1 MEVNEFKLALWNITR
16 EITENINQIF
26 YPIAE
31 RYGLTLMQIQLLL
44 NLLQD
49 EEHTIG
55 SLGKCMRMAGG
66 NISNLCK
73 KLEKEGFVERCRN
86 VNDERVVIVTLSAKG
101 RQTISEID
109 RAIDRKY
116 ELLLEKY
123 AEESLTEIVSGLKRL
138 NLLLE
143 RISTLD
149 D

>member
-1 MEVNEFKLALWNITR
+1 
-16 EITENINQIF
+16 
-26 YPIAE
+26 
-31 RYGLTLMQIQLLL
+31 
-44 NLLQD
+44 
-49 EEHTIG
+49 
-55 SLGKCMRMAGG
+55 MRMAGG